1 MRVYDEGRIAQSARA
16 LDRFSRT
23 AFAAACAERLWP
35 LVERYASVMSV
46 PTEGVRVLRQS
57 LDAAWSA
64 ACGEDIDLRHARET
78 AEEMVPYE
86 DDDWVMEAGYAQN
99 AIAAIAYATRSWLTD
114 DPQEAVW
121 AARQVYEAADYGAQQ
136 SQLSGEKVYSAV
148 VEEALAN
155 APVVQAAVRA
165 IFDDLEAAEVDSAE
179 ALHER
184 ALTASVDFARLFP

>member
-1 MRVYDEGRIAQSARA
+1 
-16 LDRFSRT
+16 
-23 AFAAACAERLWP
+23 
-35 LVERYASVMSV
+35 MSV
-46 PTEGVRVLRQS
+46 PTEDVQVLRQS

-64 ACGEDIDLRHARET
+64 ARGEDIDLRPARET
-78 AEEMVPYE
+78 AEKMVPYE

-99 AIAAIAYATRSWLTD
+99 AVAAIAYAARSWLID

-136 SQLSGEKVYSAV
+136 SQLGDEKVYSAV
-148 VEEALAN
+148 AEEALTN

-179 ALHER
+179 GLRMR